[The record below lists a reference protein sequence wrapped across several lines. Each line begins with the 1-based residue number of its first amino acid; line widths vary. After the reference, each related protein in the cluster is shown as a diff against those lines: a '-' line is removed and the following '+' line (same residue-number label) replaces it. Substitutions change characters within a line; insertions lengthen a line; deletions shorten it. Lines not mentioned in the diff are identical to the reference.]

1 MHLDQ
6 PRRQFLGNLPPGE
19 HGTFTTLSLMRGM
32 VKQFKRAPAI
42 RGLALDL
49 LRSAEVPQKDWMG
62 EIRAIFNYV
71 RDEIRYTKDV
81 AGLETLQTPL
91 VTLQDA
97 VGDCDDKS
105 TLLASLLES
114 VGHPTRFVA
123 VGYTAPREY
132 SHVYVETRV
141 GTRWIPLDA
150 TMPHPVGWSP
160 RPPAARLTVHN

>member
-6 PRRQFLGNLPPGE
+6 PRRQVLGNLPPGE
-19 HGTFTTLSLMRGM
+19 HGTFTTLTLMRKL

-49 LRSAEVPQKDWMG
+49 VRDVRPKDWIG
-62 EIRAIFNYV
+62 EVRAVFHYV
-71 RDEIRYTKDV
+71 RDQIRYTKDV

-91 VTLQDA
+91 VTLDDA
-97 VGDCDDKS
+97 SGDCDDKS

-123 VGYTAPREY
+123 VGYSGPRSY
-132 SHVYVETRV
+132 SHVYVETRI
-141 GTRWIPLDA
+141 GTRWVPLDA
-150 TMPHPVGWSP
+150 TMPHDVGWEP
-160 RPPAARLTVHN
+160 RPPDARLTVHN

>member
-19 HGTFTTLSLMRGM
+19 HGTFTTLTLMRRL

-49 LRSAEVPQKDWMG
+49 IRDVPQTDWRG
-62 EIRAIFNYV
+62 EVRAVFNYV
-71 RDEIRYTKDV
+71 RDHIRYTRDV

-91 VTLQDA
+91 ITLEDRT
-97 VGDCDDKS
+97 GDCDDKS
-105 TLLASLLES
+105 TLLAALLES

-123 VGYTAPREY
+123 VGYAGPKSY
-132 SHVYVETRV
+132 SHVYVETRM
-141 GTRWIPLDA
+141 GQGWLPLDA
-150 TMPHPVGWSP
+150 TMPHDVGWSP
-160 RPPAARLTVHN
+160 RPPVARLVVHN

>member
-6 PRRQFLGNLPPGE
+6 PRRQFLGELPPGE
-19 HGTFTTLSLMRGM
+19 RGTFATLTLMRGM

-49 LRSAEVPQKDWMG
+49 IREVPQKNWGG
-62 EIRAIFNYV
+62 EVRAIFNYV
-71 RDEIRYTKDV
+71 RDSIRYTRDV

-91 VTLQDA
+91 ITLEDEA
-97 VGDCDDKS
+97 GDCDDKS

-123 VGYTAPREY
+123 VGYTGPGEY
-132 SHVYVETRV
+132 SHVYVETRM
-141 GTRWIPLDA
+141 GERWLPLDA
-150 TMPHPVGWSP
+150 TMPHDVGWSP
-160 RPPAARLTVHN
+160 RPPAARLVVHN